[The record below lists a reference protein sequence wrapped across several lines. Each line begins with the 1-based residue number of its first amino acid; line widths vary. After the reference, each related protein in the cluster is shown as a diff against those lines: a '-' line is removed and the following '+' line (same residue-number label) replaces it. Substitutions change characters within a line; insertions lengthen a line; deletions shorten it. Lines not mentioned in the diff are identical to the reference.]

1 MSQSNLDLQIE
12 KLRRCELIS
21 ECEVFSLC
29 TKAREILCEESNV
42 QSVFSPITVR
52 ICRLRFVVIIG

>member
-1 MSQSNLDLQIE
+1 MSQSNLDQQIE

-21 ECEVFSLC
+21 EGEVFALC

-42 QSVFSPITVR
+42 QSVFSPITVS
-52 ICRLRFVVIIG
+52 

>member
-21 ECEVFSLC
+21 ECEVFALC

-42 QSVFSPITVR
+42 QSVFSPITVSN
-52 ICRLRFVVIIG
+52 L